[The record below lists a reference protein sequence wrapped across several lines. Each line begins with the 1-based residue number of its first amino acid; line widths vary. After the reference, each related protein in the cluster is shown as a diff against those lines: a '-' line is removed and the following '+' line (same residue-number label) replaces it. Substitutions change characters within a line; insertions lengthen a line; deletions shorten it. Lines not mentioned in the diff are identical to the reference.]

1 VQETV
6 VDGGRRDRKTDRT
19 TPWRQAVNDRAQ
31 GSKYEEYEEYEEFKA
46 ISAIL
51 FCAGGGKRFAGTIV
65 GVDIRVR
72 RPYFGSQGSLRC
84 LVFQNLM

>member
-1 VQETV
+1 M
-6 VDGGRRDRKTDRT
+6 DGGRRDRKTDRT
-19 TPWRQAVNDRAQ
+19 TPWRQAVNDCAQ
-31 GSKYEEYEEYEEFKA
+31 GSKYEEFKA

-72 RPYFGSQGSLRC
+72 RPHFGSQGFLRC
-84 LVFQNLM
+84 LVF